1 MTFTDILAGSLA
13 LALALQPSPP
23 PAPPQDA
30 QAVLA
35 VVLAQEAAVRGAESG
50 AQTCVAS
57 ALAGPPVSPGGET
70 VMALDRAV
78 RIFFE
83 WHAPAPRAVVR
94 PPPEP
99 DVAGRRPRRRRIEP
113 IPPPPPLAPALA
125 QRLSAL
131 RGEAAAAPAPAGTG
145 QIYAATVPAPFR
157 LQRGDD
163 DCALLTLS
171 APAFAGDAAFVEVAY
186 VCASVCGQGNL
197 YALERRD
204 GRWQVVG
211 VADTW
216 IR

>member
-1 MTFTDILAGSLA
+1 MRISAIFLSAGLVAASLQA
-13 LALALQPSPP
+13 QEPRA
-23 PAPPQDA
+23 DV

-35 VVLAQEAAVRGAESG
+35 AVLAQEAAVRGPESG

-57 ALAGPPVSPGGET
+57 ALAGPPVPPGGET

-83 WHAPAPRAVVR
+83 WHAPPPPAVVR

-99 DVAGRRPRRRRIEP
+99 DVPGRRVRRRRFDP

-125 QRLSAL
+125 ERLSAL
-131 RGEAAAAPAPAGTG
+131 RGQAAGVPAPAGAG
-145 QIYAATVPAPFR
+145 RIDAATVTAPLR
-157 LQRGDD
+157 LQRTDE

-186 VCASVCGQGNL
+186 VCGTVCGQGNL